1 MSCVKNSPQAILS
14 LEIMGVFYLTPQERV
29 ALICL
34 LLIFCFGTLA
44 SIALK
49 KDARILR
56 WVKTAHQ
63 IQSAYPLDINSA
75 TVEDLDK
82 LPGIGLKTARR
93 ILDYRQSHGKFRS
106 AEDVRKVKGIS
117 KKILE
122 GIAPYCRFEGP
133 L

>member
-1 MSCVKNSPQAILS
+1 M
-14 LEIMGVFYLTPQERV
+14 FYLTPQERG

-34 LLIFCFGTLA
+34 LVIFCFGTLV

-63 IQSAYPLDINSA
+63 VQSISPLNINVV

-82 LPGIGLKTARR
+82 LPGIGLKTAQR
-93 ILDYRQSHGKFRS
+93 IYDYRQSYGKFKS
-106 AEDVRKVKGIS
+106 VEDLHNVKGIS
-117 KKILE
+117 KKTLE
-122 GIAPYCRFEGP
+122 VITQYCRFDA